1 MSLFGQANSAQSSQ
15 PAAPGASLFAG
26 FGQPK
31 PAQQQPSTGLFGNTS
46 QPQQLATSLFGNTTS
61 ATPAQPQQQQ
71 QQTTSLFSNQ
81 NPPNQQATAP
91 QANQASNQNGQQ
103 AQPSTQQSGAYFDT
117 LLEKSRKRAHG
128 DTTLDELPSL
138 QLGLG
143 DLRER
148 IKRFVPSTA
157 DRGTSDGRAHYL
169 LAASGVDPTNALRDL
184 SYFDNQSRK
193 AQPAQPAAQADTDVE
208 SYIANLRTQTTL
220 SMIAEGL
227 SRSVRDFDTFLEENT
242 SIEWEAQRKRIYQHF
257 GIKPRT
263 DDPFAKEGASLGRST
278 GSEGGGFGRS
288 RRSRAGLS
296 IGPKGSQSGFGRST
310 MHKSVIG
317 SVGPVGS
324 VQRSPFGDSE
334 SKSNVFQSNGASSGR
349 TLRLKESKFVEKVQ
363 SLNVGRLHKEAY
375 PLLHSFSDVE
385 AQNGGENSDHILAAY
400 NALIEIVEEKPNSRG
415 VSEPNVPKE
424 RQFAKA
430 WVEDAPNSS
439 SAIDL
444 RKRILAGAGRYLEKE
459 CFQSMQTLLQK
470 NPREAN
476 LGGVPNVLSKVKAY
490 VRLRASRKDLAP
502 DATLQ
507 TVGDE
512 YIWAIVFYL
521 LRTGHVKEATE
532 YVQANT
538 VLFRAIDRYFFQY
551 LSAYHNSKDKRLP
564 PDLQN
569 RINSEYSQ
577 RFRIAPENSIDPFR
591 MACYKVI
598 GRCDLSD
605 MSTPGLRSEMF
616 DWAWLIITLARE
628 VNVVDEYA
636 GAVFTLAS
644 VQKHVKDLGEKH
656 SDDKAAKGPL
666 FLLQIL
672 CGLFEDAIGSLFAS
686 DYCDALHFAIG
697 LDYYGLL
704 RVSDPETSDSGLLS
718 LTTTGRP
725 QVNFAV
731 MVGHY
736 TAGFRAA
743 NVVAAVDYITLMCLN
758 GDLAGDVG
766 RRQVQVCHEALREL
780 VLESREFAKLLGD
793 MQLDGQRVKGAIE
806 ERIALLQLTDTDD
819 FMRTVTIQAA
829 SIADDNG
836 RITDAVLLYDLAE
849 EYDNVI
855 TIINRALSDAVATEI
870 GQDQMSVQPSAQS
883 SEQNGGVQSGLS
895 LTSVDNPVKLA
906 QAITKIYVNKPQ
918 YRGKIT
924 QLNLET
930 CEILLRMNEVKNL
943 VHAQNWAGALD
954 VRKLSSTIGSC
965 ANCDEIIASLEILPL
980 EAKGDSN
987 VIRQYS
993 AKHAALP
1000 ETIKRN
1006 VPNLIMWT
1014 GESCEQQRL
1023 RTAGAQFGANEGT
1036 RRLMIEDL
1044 KRKAKDLTMYAG
1056 FLVYRLPPWVNDML
1070 ARIAAE

>member
-1 MSLFGQANSAQSSQ
+1 MSLFGQTNSAQSGQ
-15 PAAPGASLFAG
+15 PAASGPSLFAG

-31 PAQQQPSTGLFGNTS
+31 PAQQPSTGLFGNTS
-46 QPQQLATSLFGNTTS
+46 QPQQAATSLFGSTAS
-61 ATPAQPQQQQ
+61 ATPAQPQQQ
-71 QQTTSLFSNQ
+71 TTSLFSNH
-81 NPPNQQATAP
+81 NPTNQQVTAP
-91 QANQASNQNGQQ
+91 QSNHASNQNGQQ
-103 AQPSTQQSGAYFDT
+103 TRPSTQQSGAYFDT

-169 LAASGVDPTNALRDL
+169 LAASGVDPTIALRDL
-184 SYFDNQSRK
+184 SYFDTQSRK
-193 AQPAQPAAQADTDVE
+193 AQTAPPAVPADTDVE

-220 SMIAEGL
+220 SMITEGL

-257 GIKPRT
+257 GIKARSN
-263 DDPFAKEGASLGRST
+263 DPFAKDGASLGRSN
-278 GSEGGGFGRS
+278 GSESGGFGRS
-288 RRSRAGLS
+288 RRSKAGLS
-296 IGPKGSQSGFGRST
+296 IGPKDSQRGFGRST

-317 SVGPVGS
+317 SVGPIGS

-334 SKSNVFQSNGASSGR
+334 SKSSVFQSTSASNGR

-375 PLLHSFSDVE
+375 PLLHAFSDVE
-385 AQNGGENSDHILAAY
+385 AQNGGEHSDHILAAY
-400 NALIEIVEEKPNSRG
+400 NALIEIVGEKPNSRG
-415 VSEPNVPKE
+415 VSEPNVPRQ

-430 WVEDAPNSS
+430 WIEDAPNSP
-439 SAIDL
+439 SAINL

-459 CFQSMQTLLQK
+459 CFKSMETLLQK

-502 DATLQ
+502 AETTLQ
-507 TVGDE
+507 KLGDE
-512 YIWAIVFYL
+512 YSWAIVFYL

-532 YVQANT
+532 YVQANN
-538 VLFRAIDRYFFQY
+538 VLFRTIDRYFFQY
-551 LSAYHNSKDKRLP
+551 LSAYHLSKDKRLP

-569 RINSEYSQ
+569 RINNEYSQ
-577 RFRIAPENSIDPFR
+577 RFRIAPENSVDPFR

-605 MSTPGLRSEMF
+605 MNTPGLRFEMF
-616 DWAWLIITLARE
+616 DWVWLLITLARE

-636 GAVFTLAS
+636 GAVFTIAN
-644 VQKHVKDLGEKH
+644 VQKNIKDLGEKH
-656 SDDKAAKGPL
+656 ADDKAAKGPL
-666 FLLQIL
+666 FLLRIL
-672 CGLFEDAIGSLFAS
+672 CGLFEDAIGSLFTS

-806 ERIALLQLTDTDD
+806 ERMELLQLADTDD

-855 TIINRALSDAVATEI
+855 TIINRALSDAVASEI
-870 GQDQMSVQPSAQS
+870 GQDQMPLQPSAQRF
-883 SEQNGGVQSGLS
+883 EQIGGVQSGLS

-906 QAITKIYVNKPQ
+906 QAITKIYVDKPQ
-918 YRGKIT
+918 YRGRIT
-924 QLNLET
+924 QLNMET
-930 CEILLRMNEVKNL
+930 CDVLLRMNDVKNL
-943 VHAQNWAGALD
+943 VQAQDWTGALD
-954 VRKLSSTIGSC
+954 VSKPTFFSFNYWKLC
-965 ANCDEIIASLEILPL
+965 
-980 EAKGDSN
+980 
-987 VIRQYS
+987 
-993 AKHAALP
+993 
-1000 ETIKRN
+1000 
-1006 VPNLIMWT
+1006 
-1014 GESCEQQRL
+1014 
-1023 RTAGAQFGANEGT
+1023 
-1036 RRLMIEDL
+1036 
-1044 KRKAKDLTMYAG
+1044 
-1056 FLVYRLPPWVNDML
+1056 
-1070 ARIAAE
+1070 

>member
-1 MSLFGQANSAQSSQ
+1 MTLFGQTNSAQAAQ
-15 PAAPGASLFAG
+15 PAASGSSLFSG

-31 PAQQQPSTGLFGNTS
+31 PAQQTSSGLFGNTS
-46 QPQQLATSLFGNTTS
+46 QPQQPATSLFGATT
-61 ATPAQPQQQQ
+61 ATQAQPQ
-71 QQTTSLFSNQ
+71 QQTTSLFSNPTPATQQ
-81 NPPNQQATAP
+81 NTAP
-91 QANQASNQNGQQ
+91 QASQPATQNGQPT
-103 AQPSTQQSGAYFDT
+103 QPSTQQSGAYFDT
-117 LLEKSRKRAHG
+117 LLEKSRTRAHG

-148 IKRFVPSTA
+148 IKKFVPSSA

-184 SYFDNQSRK
+184 SYFDSQSRK
-193 AQPAQPAAQADTDVE
+193 AQAAQPTVQADTDVE

-242 SIEWEAQRKRIYQHF
+242 SIEWETQRKRVYQHF

-263 DDPFAKEGASLGRST
+263 DDAYTKHGASLGRST
-278 GSEGGGFGRS
+278 GSESGGFGRS
-288 RRSRAGLS
+288 RRSKARLS
-296 IGPKGSQSGFGRST
+296 VGPKGSQSGFSRLA

-324 VQRSPFGDSE
+324 MQRLPFADSE
-334 SKSNVFQSNGASSGR
+334 SKSNAFQPDGATTGR
-349 TLRLKESKFVEKVQ
+349 TMRMKEAKFVEKVQ
-363 SLNVGRLHKEAY
+363 SLNVARLHNEAY

-385 AQNGGENSDHILAAY
+385 GQNGGEHTDHILAAY
-400 NALIEIVEEKPNSRG
+400 SALIEVVGEKPKSRG
-415 VSEPNVPKE
+415 ATEPGVPKE

-430 WVEDAPNSS
+430 WTEDAPNSS

-444 RKRILAGAGRYLEKE
+444 KKRIIAGAGRYLEKE
-459 CFQSMQTLLQK
+459 CFKGMETLLQK

-490 VRLRASRKDLAP
+490 VRLRAARKDLAP
-502 DATLQ
+502 DVTTLQ
-507 TVGDE
+507 TLDND

-538 VLFRAIDRYFFQY
+538 VLFRTIDRYFFQY
-551 LSAYHNSKDKRLP
+551 LSAYQNSPDKRLP

-569 RINSEYSQ
+569 RINNEYSQ

-605 MSTPGLRSEMF
+605 MNTPGLRFEMF
-616 DWAWLIITLARE
+616 DWVWLLITLARE

-656 SDDKAAKGPL
+656 ADDKAARGPL
-666 FLLQIL
+666 FFLRIL
-672 CGLFEDAIGSLFAS
+672 CGLFEDAIGSLFTS

-704 RVSDPETSDSGLLS
+704 RVSDPEISEGLLT

-725 QVNFAV
+725 QINFAV

-736 TAGFRAA
+736 TGTFRAA

-758 GDLAGDVG
+758 GDLAGDGG
-766 RRQVQVCHEALREL
+766 RRQVQVCHDALREL
-780 VLESREFAKLLGD
+780 VLESREFTKLLGD
-793 MQLDGQRVKGAIE
+793 MQQDGQRVKGAIE
-806 ERIALLQLTDTDD
+806 ERMDLLKLANTDE

-836 RITDAVLLYDLAE
+836 RITDAVLLYDLAG
-849 EYDNVI
+849 EYENVV
-855 TIINRALSDAVATEI
+855 TIINRALSDAVALPV
-870 GQDQMSVQPSAQS
+870 GQEPMSLQATGQR
-883 SEQNGGVQSGLS
+883 SEQNSHGGLS
-895 LTSVDNPVKLA
+895 LTSMDDPIKLA
-906 QAITKIYVNKPQ
+906 QAISKIYNSKPQ
-918 YRGKIT
+918 YQGKVS
-924 QLNLET
+924 QRNRET
-930 CEILLRMNEVKNL
+930 CEVLLMMNEAKNR
-943 VHAQNWAGALD
+943 VQVQNWTGALD
-954 VRKLSSTIGSC
+954 VSVFMNG
-965 ANCDEIIASLEILPL
+965 
-980 EAKGDSN
+980 
-987 VIRQYS
+987 
-993 AKHAALP
+993 
-1000 ETIKRN
+1000 
-1006 VPNLIMWT
+1006 
-1014 GESCEQQRL
+1014 
-1023 RTAGAQFGANEGT
+1023 
-1036 RRLMIEDL
+1036 
-1044 KRKAKDLTMYAG
+1044 
-1056 FLVYRLPPWVNDML
+1056 
-1070 ARIAAE
+1070 